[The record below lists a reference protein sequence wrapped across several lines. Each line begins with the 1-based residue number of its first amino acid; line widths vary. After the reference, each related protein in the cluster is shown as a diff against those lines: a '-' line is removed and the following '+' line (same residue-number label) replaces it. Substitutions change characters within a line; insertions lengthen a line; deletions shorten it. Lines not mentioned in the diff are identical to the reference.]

1 MYEWYWAS
9 TGSVSLS
16 KTFSLSES
24 FDTTGEAEDFYLSD
38 FFDAGYKQAVEYII
52 STQIFAG
59 TYMTPR
65 ISAGTYMTPQI
76 IPMTAR

>member
-24 FDTTGEAEDFYLSD
+24 FDTAGEAEDFYLSD
-38 FFDAGYKQAVEYII
+38 LFDAGYRQAVEDVVG
-52 STQIFAG
+52 TQIFTG
-59 TYMTPR
+59 TYMTPQAF
-65 ISAGTYMTPQI
+65 SGTYMTPQI
-76 IPMTAR
+76 ILMTAR